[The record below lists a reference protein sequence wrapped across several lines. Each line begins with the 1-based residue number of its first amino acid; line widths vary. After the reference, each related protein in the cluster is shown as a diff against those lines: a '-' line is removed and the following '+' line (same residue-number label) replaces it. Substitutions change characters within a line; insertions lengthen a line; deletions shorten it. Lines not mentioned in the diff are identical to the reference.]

1 MKEVRDGLC
10 MGTRSLDGNGRKAPS
25 RCFGFMEN
33 VGVSFSFHS
42 HVSNGDSGLQPD
54 QGRLS
59 FRMHRSITP
68 LSEA

>member
-1 MKEVRDGLC
+1 MKEVRNGLS
-10 MGTRSLDGNGRKAPS
+10 METRLLDGNGRRALS
-25 RCFGFMEN
+25 RCFGFMVN
-33 VGVSFSFHS
+33 VGVSFPFHS
-42 HVSNGDSGLQPD
+42 RVSNGDSVLQLG